1 MEVQQFEEKFKEK
14 MFEIEKKFL
23 LLETRIEKLEG
34 KESVIESKIPKESIS
49 EEDFKK
55 VEHRLDSIYIELSK
69 KIEMLE
75 SLIKELSLEELKEN
89 IKEIRK
95 LKEEIAILKQ
105 EKGLDKEKIENI
117 VSLLS
122 DRQNTFISNV
132 QASLI
137 EFQERIKNLNNI
149 LEGLNEF
156 SNRTANIATDAYEKT
171 QDINNK
177 IAEIENKLQL
187 LQKYII
193 ALKVSEPFILE

>member
-171 QDINNK
+171 QDIKNK